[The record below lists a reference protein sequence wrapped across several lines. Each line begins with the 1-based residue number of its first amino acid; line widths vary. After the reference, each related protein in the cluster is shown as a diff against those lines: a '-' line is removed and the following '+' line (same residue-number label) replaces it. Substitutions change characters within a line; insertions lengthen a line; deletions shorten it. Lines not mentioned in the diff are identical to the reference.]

1 MAPKADGFSYTRH
14 WHFAA
19 TGRLALLGRCAGT
32 NQLGGL
38 DQVAKDADLIQA
50 YGLQVCVAATGNQ
63 LVENVG
69 MGQKV
74 FVHDQDDCPVH
85 PVDSKRLQLVVY
97 RRVQVRQS
105 GNRRVAGH
113 SADSGGW
120 RGARVNRPAVRT
132 KQGAKGSQTVLAHAE
147 DGSDMADWAHS
158 AVRDAPENCPPGSDC
173 QDRIA
178 KIGLPVSHH
187 ATTGNRPPDRNR
199 SYSFG
204 LPTNRPRSR
213 AKTINT
219 APAPRANQYP
229 VSRSETILIFISV
242 LGSRY
247 VDLPM
252 KLVPAHPA
260 LS

>member
-1 MAPKADGFSYTRH
+1 MLAPKADGFSYTRH

-178 KIGLPVSHH
+178 KIGLPRSDCLSRITRRRAIVRRIGTDPIPS
-187 ATTGNRPPDRNR
+187 ACRQTGREAGPRQSTPPPRR
-199 SYSFG
+199 E
-204 LPTNRPRSR
+204 PTSTRFPGPKPS
-213 AKTINT
+213 
-219 APAPRANQYP
+219 
-229 VSRSETILIFISV
+229 
-242 LGSRY
+242 
-247 VDLPM
+247 
-252 KLVPAHPA
+252 
-260 LS
+260 

>member
-1 MAPKADGFSYTRH
+1 MTKTIVLFIPLIPNGFNSSCIDVFRFGNQEIGAWPVTAPTAVDGAGRGSTGPQSAPSKGQRAVKLS
-14 WHFAA
+14 WPTPRMVPTWQ
-19 TGRLALLGRCAGT
+19 TGRT
-32 NQLGGL
+32 
-38 DQVAKDADLIQA
+38 
-50 YGLQVCVAATGNQ
+50 
-63 LVENVG
+63 
-69 MGQKV
+69 
-74 FVHDQDDCPVH
+74 P
-85 PVDSKRLQLVVY
+85 S
-97 RRVQVRQS
+97 
-105 GNRRVAGH
+105 
-113 SADSGGW
+113 SAM
-120 RGARVNRPAVRT
+120 RPRI
-132 KQGAKGSQTVLAHAE
+132 VL
-147 DGSDMADWAHS
+147 
-158 AVRDAPENCPPGSDC
+158 

-187 ATTGNRPPDRNR
+187 ATRGNRPPDRNR
-199 SYSFG
+199 SYAFG